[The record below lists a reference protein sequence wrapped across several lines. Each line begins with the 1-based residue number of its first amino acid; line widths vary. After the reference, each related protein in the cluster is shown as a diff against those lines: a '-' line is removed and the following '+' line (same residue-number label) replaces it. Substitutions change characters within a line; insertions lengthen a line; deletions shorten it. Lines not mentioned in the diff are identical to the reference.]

1 MFIKCWFENDISQ
14 HYKTSSNNNSPQT
27 MGLWWLDGTT
37 VSMDDLSPPGP
48 GALMMFHLP
57 NGNSTRHGE
66 SNGNQLKN
74 SGDAA
79 KFLRVPQD
87 SFEPW
92 DVCFYVYVPLSVT
105 YY

>member
-57 NGNSTRHGE
+57 NGNSTRNGE
-66 SNGNQLKN
+66 SIIGYYWITYIYIN
-74 SGDAA
+74 
-79 KFLRVPQD
+79 
-87 SFEPW
+87 
-92 DVCFYVYVPLSVT
+92 VYT
-105 YY
+105 YIHLQYTIYTVYRQ